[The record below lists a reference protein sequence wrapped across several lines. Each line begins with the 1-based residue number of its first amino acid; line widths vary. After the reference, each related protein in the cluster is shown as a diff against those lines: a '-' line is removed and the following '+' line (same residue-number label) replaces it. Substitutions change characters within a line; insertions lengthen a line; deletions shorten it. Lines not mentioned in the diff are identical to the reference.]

1 MFSKELDESV
11 IIFSLLTLQVSRQMF
26 DTLSRF
32 SIVQSNFG
40 ITAIVRYLSKK
51 EHKKGNLM
59 IIPLDGMIRSSAL
72 LLSHLTKK

>member
-32 SIVQSNFG
+32 SIS

-59 IIPLDGMIRSSAL
+59 IIPLDGMIRSLL